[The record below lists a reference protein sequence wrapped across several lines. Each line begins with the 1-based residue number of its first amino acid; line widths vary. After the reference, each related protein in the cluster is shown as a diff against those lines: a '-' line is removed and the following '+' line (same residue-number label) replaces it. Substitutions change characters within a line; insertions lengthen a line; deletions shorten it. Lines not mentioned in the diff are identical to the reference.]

1 MSSPDGG
8 SSPKDD
14 LYSLECQRR
23 LRKLDE
29 PQRQV
34 PSEDLVSWT
43 ATWEDESSAQTAG
56 SSGQRR
62 TAPPN
67 WAWFLPSFFSSFCH
81 RWSFGSLPLSTLAC
95 LGLLISCDIIDL
107 ISQILLELNRAG
119 WWHHWIQRWTAIN
132 WKLSVYYCPFALPT
146 HYFPIWYCKAALTN
160 YVLLKALY
168 KYSYTWLDW
177 LATSVFWH
185 CGQEL
190 FSNIAYCIF
199 NLIVISWCI
208 MHNIK

>member
-8 SSPKDD
+8 SSPRDD

-62 TAPPN
+62 TAPPTEPGFSQGFFFILSPMEF
-67 WAWFLPSFFSSFCH
+67 WFLAVVDS
-81 RWSFGSLPLSTLAC
+81 GLLS

-107 ISQILLELNRAG
+107 IAQILKNWTELDDDITEFNDELPL
-119 WWHHWIQRWTAIN
+119 TEN
-132 WKLSVYYCPFALPT
+132 WVFT
-146 HYFPIWYCKAALTN
+146 I
-160 YVLLKALY
+160 VLLHYLH
-168 KYSYTWLDW
+168 TI
-177 LATSVFWH
+177 F
-185 CGQEL
+185 L
-190 FSNIAYCIF
+190 FD
-199 NLIVISWCI
+199 IVKLLW
-208 MHNIK
+208 HNICIVKSAI